1 MRVSVRVCMYQACL
15 AGPVEKRLQRL
26 ASAVFKKFFFI
37 VFFAFFSQ
45 FLLVIFVRKK
55 R

>member
-26 ASAVFKKFFFI
+26 ASAVFFILFFI
-37 VFFAFFSQ
+37 FFAFFSQ